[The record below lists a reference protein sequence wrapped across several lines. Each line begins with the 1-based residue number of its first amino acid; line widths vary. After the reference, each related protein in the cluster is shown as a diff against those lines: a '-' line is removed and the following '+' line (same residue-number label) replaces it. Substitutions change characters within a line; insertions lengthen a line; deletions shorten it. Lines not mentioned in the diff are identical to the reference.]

1 MLKCH
6 EIQRCFSGS
15 PQGGRHSCTC
25 SGGAQVLRG
34 CPLGRGE
41 DELQCPGVGSRGA
54 EGFGNLEGVGIWTPL
69 QRGERVSGCVQSCF
83 SCLTLFDL
91 INCSPPGSSVHGDS
105 PGKNTGVSCHALL
118 QGIYST
124 QRLNLYPLCLL
135 LWQVGSLVPA
145 PPGKPEKEWGSLV
158 LASSLSS
165 TMGRLREKI

>member
-105 PGKNTGVSCHALL
+105 PGKNTGVDSHALL
-118 QGIYST
+118 QGILPT
-124 QRLNLYPLCLL
+124 QGSNLCFLQLLHSRQTLPLSHQEVGKRIFLNQPSQEVATSLL
-135 LWQVGSLVPA
+135 SLA
-145 PPGKPEKEWGSLV
+145 
-158 LASSLSS
+158 
-165 TMGRLREKI
+165 